1 MNIQQLV
8 QIIVLA
14 LLQGVTE
21 LFPISSLGHT
31 VILPGVLGWTKT
43 LNDPNFVPV
52 LVTLHLGTATA
63 LIIYFW
69 RDWVNL
75 LRGGLRV
82 VIAGKLTPDV
92 DPGGFGRQLVLV
104 VIGTIPAGIVGVVFQ
119 KALESNFSVP
129 ILAAAFLVMN
139 GAVLLAGEL
148 LWRNQ
153 RQRAVALLGAK
164 GYAGIAPSAE
174 VVAAGV
180 GKSLD
185 DMTYMQAALI
195 GCAQIFALIPGFSRS
210 GLTMVA
216 GMANGLSHEAAAR
229 FSFLMATPIILGAGV
244 LEVPKLL
251 AYKSEFAA
259 AAIGG
264 VVAGVAAYLSVR
276 FLMRYFET
284 NRLDPFAYYCIA
296 LGLIA
301 FAYFALTTLGVIP
314 AVPTVTL

>member
-8 QIIVLA
+8 QIIALA

-69 RDWVNL
+69 RDWYQL

-82 VIAGKLTPDV
+82 VVAGKLTPEV

-119 KALESNFSVP
+119 KALESNFSIP

-139 GAVLLAGEL
+139 GAVLLGGEL

-164 GYAGIAPSAE
+164 GAVGAAPSAE

-185 DMTYMQAALI
+185 DMTYLQALLI

-229 FSFLMATPIILGAGV
+229 FSFLMATPIILGAGL

-251 AYKSEFAA
+251 ADKQEFAA

-314 AVPTVTL
+314 AVPPVTL